1 MQPTLLGILRRR
13 WRDTRLRRSRLQA
26 VREIAADVWECLKES
41 TPDRRR
47 ALFGDAEYDWDHHV
61 NTTSGAVSQRTRLLA
76 ALAGAPYQPTE
87 PSLFAEMLDALALD
101 FPQFTFI
108 DIGSGKGRTLLM
120 AAERP
125 FRRIVGVELLPE
137 LHRVALENIAK
148 SHDPLR
154 LTSLCADARDY
165 LFPLEP
171 LVIYLFNPLPA
182 SALAQTIESLERSL
196 KQSPR
201 PVRII
206 YHNPVSGDV
215 LENASFLRKLTSTHQ
230 YAIYSN

>member
-87 PSLFAEMLDALALD
+87 
-101 FPQFTFI
+101 
-108 DIGSGKGRTLLM
+108 R
-120 AAERP
+120 
-125 FRRIVGVELLPE
+125 
-137 LHRVALENIAK
+137 
-148 SHDPLR
+148 
-154 LTSLCADARDY
+154 
-165 LFPLEP
+165 
-171 LVIYLFNPLPA
+171 
-182 SALAQTIESLERSL
+182 
-196 KQSPR
+196 
-201 PVRII
+201 
-206 YHNPVSGDV
+206 
-215 LENASFLRKLTSTHQ
+215 
-230 YAIYSN
+230 